1 MKSDKNSNNNALTVV
16 NSNKIISIKKFD
28 EFDEDKT
35 KITFENMVFIF
46 FILHFHV
53 FHSRFYH
60 QQFL

>member
-46 FILHFHV
+46 
-53 FHSRFYH
+53 
-60 QQFL
+60 